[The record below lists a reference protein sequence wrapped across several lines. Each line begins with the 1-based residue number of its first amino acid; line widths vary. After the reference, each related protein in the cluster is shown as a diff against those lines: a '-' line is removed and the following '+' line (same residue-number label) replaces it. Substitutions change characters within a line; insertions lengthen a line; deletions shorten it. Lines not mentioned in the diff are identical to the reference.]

1 VSHIVTRWWWVRHAP
16 VLGAQARIYGQE
28 DLESDC
34 SDQSTFQNLAMI
46 LPSPAIW
53 LVSHLRRTHQTAEAI
68 RRMTDQPHS
77 PPLITPELAEQ
88 HFGDWQ
94 GLTFAE
100 LEARRDGAYHR
111 FWLAPARER
120 PPSGESF
127 DDVVTRVDAA
137 IRRLTEEHAGR
148 DIIAVSHGGTIRAAL
163 AATLG
168 IDPERALGFQI
179 DNCSIT
185 RIDHIDGA
193 SEGSAWRVA
202 TVNQHP
208 KALGR

>member
-1 VSHIVTRWWWVRHAP
+1 
-16 VLGAQARIYGQE
+16 
-28 DLESDC
+28 
-34 SDQSTFQNLAMI
+34 MI